1 MAVKVNNNSVAKAM
15 KLLES
20 EEVDDKLVRQLREE
34 RASRIL
40 RDKYRYYEPNGK
52 CEEYIEAVGSGD
64 YFVVMFSAANGVGK
78 TAVSANVV
86 ANIVFDNLNPYFDYP
101 LYNKWPYPKQ
111 GRIVS
116 YPSNLEG
123 VVGALK
129 EWLPAE
135 KYSTKKRGKAY
146 ESFWETTTGWKWDLM
161 TTEQDPK
168 EFEGPTLGWI
178 WFDEI
183 PPMSIYKACVSRLRK
198 GGIIFISAT
207 PLEGSG
213 WLYDHIVEAHSQ
225 DEDKDLTALAKG
237 QRLNIEA
244 GVEAACK
251 QHGVRGH
258 LEHDDIQKMIAE
270 YTEDEK
276 QARVY
281 GKFQHLAG
289 LVFKRWSRRV
299 HMINPFQID
308 KRRYAVYEM
317 LDPHPRN
324 EDAVLWCAVDM
335 HGRKFVIDELY
346 VNPLNGTEELA
357 LRIKEK
363 AEKYRIVRRLADPS
377 AFIED
382 QHTQRSLATELSKHG
397 LNYIEA
403 TKFREAANKKIETE
417 LSYIELPD
425 GSFAKAPGF
434 YVFNTL
440 TRLPWEME
448 HWRWDEWSGKTGDK
462 RDRKEKPIDKDDHMI
477 ECLGRWLIQEPMFVP
492 APYENVKNGG
502 VDEDTALDPFDNP
515 MA

>member
-1 MAVKVNNNSVAKAM
+1 MADKVKNQSVAKAM
-15 KLLES
+15 KLLEA
-20 EEVDDKLVRQLREE
+20 EEVDDALVRQMREE
-34 RASRIL
+34 RAFRIL
-40 RDKYRYYEPNGK
+40 KDKYRYYEPNGK
-52 CEEYIEAVGSGD
+52 CEEYISEVGSGKK
-64 YFVVMFSAANGVGK
+64 FVVMFSAANGVGK

-86 ANIVFDNLNPYFDYP
+86 ANIVFDNFNPYFDYP

-123 VVGALK
+123 VVSALK
-129 EWLPAE
+129 EWLPGN
-135 KYSTKKRGKAY
+135 KYKTKKRGKAY
-146 ESFWETTTGWKWDLM
+146 ESLWETSTGWKWDLM
-161 TTEQDPK
+161 TTEQDPQ

-213 WLYDHIVEAHSQ
+213 WLYDHIVEAHSD
-225 DEDKDLTALAKG
+225 DEDEELVGLAKG
-237 QRLNIEA
+237 QRVNIEA

-258 LEHDDIQKMIAE
+258 LEHSDIQKMIAE
-270 YTEDEK
+270 YSEDEK

-289 LVFKRWSRRV
+289 LVFKQWSRKV
-299 HMINPFQID
+299 HMIQAFQID
-308 KRRYAVYEM
+308 RRNYCVYEM

-324 EDAVLWCAVDM
+324 EDAVLWVAVNA
-335 HGRKFVIDELY
+335 RNQRFVVDELY
-346 VNPLNGTEELA
+346 INPLNGTEELA
-357 LRIKEK
+357 MAIKEK
-363 AEKYRIVRRLADPS
+363 ADKYRVVRRLADPS
-377 AFIED
+377 AFNED
-382 QHTQRSLATELSKHG
+382 QHTQRCLATELSTYG
-397 LNYIEA
+397 LNYIKA

-417 LSYIELPD
+417 LSYIKLPD

-440 TRLPWEME
+440 KRLPWEME
-448 HWRWDEWSGKTGDK
+448 HWRWDEWSGKTGDN
-462 RDRKEKPIDKDDHMI
+462 RDRKEKPIDKDDHQI
-477 ECLGRWLIQEPMFVP
+477 ENLGRCLIQEPVFVP
-492 APYENVKNGG
+492 MENYQQRT
-502 VDEDTALDPFDNP
+502 DEGLELDPFDNP

>member
-1 MAVKVNNNSVAKAM
+1 MGVKVNNNSVAKAM
-15 KLLES
+15 KLLEA
-20 EEVDDKLVRQLREE
+20 EEVDDKFVRQLREE

-52 CEEYIEAVGSGD
+52 CEEYIKAVGSGD

-86 ANIVFDNLNPYFDYP
+86 ANIVFENLNPYFDYP

-129 EWLPAE
+129 EWLPGD
-135 KYSTKKRGKAY
+135 KYKSKKRGKSY
-146 ESFWETTTGWKWDLM
+146 DSFFESNTGWKWDLM

-168 EFEGPTLGWI
+168 EFEGPTLGWV

-213 WLYDHIVEAHSQ
+213 WLYDHIVEAHSD
-225 DEDKDLTALAKG
+225 DEDKDLNALAKG

-251 QHGVRGH
+251 QHGIRGH
-258 LEHDDIQKMIAE
+258 LEHEDIQKMTAE
-270 YTEDEK
+270 YSEDEK

-289 LVFKRWSRRV
+289 LVFKQWSRNV
-299 HMINPFQID
+299 HMIPAFQID
-308 KRRYAVYEM
+308 RRNYSVYEM

-324 EDAVLWCAVDM
+324 EDAVLWVAINSR
-335 HGRKFVIDELY
+335 GQKFVVDELY
-346 VNPLNGTEELA
+346 VNPLNGIEELA
-357 LRIKEK
+357 MQIKEK

-377 AFIED
+377 AFNED
-382 QHTQRSLATELSKHG
+382 QHTQRSLATDLSKYG
-397 LNYIEA
+397 LNYIKA

-417 LSYIELPD
+417 LSYIQLPD

-440 TRLPWEME
+440 KRLPWEME
-448 HWRWDEWSGKTGDK
+448 HWRWDEWSGKTGDS

-477 ECLGRWLIQEPMFVP
+477 ENLGRCLIQEPVFVP
-492 APYENVKNGG
+492 METFSQRS
-502 VDEDTALDPFDNP
+502 DEGLELDPFDNP